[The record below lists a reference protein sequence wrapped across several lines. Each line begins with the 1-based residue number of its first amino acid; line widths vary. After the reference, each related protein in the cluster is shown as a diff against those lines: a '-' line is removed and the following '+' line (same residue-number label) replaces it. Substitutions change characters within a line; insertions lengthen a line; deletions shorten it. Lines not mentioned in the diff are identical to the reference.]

1 MTMTLEALDR
11 YLREQRADYE
21 LIRQDSPILAT
32 QDAARYFDLQYAA
45 PALVL
50 QTETGLMSLIVSA
63 QRGRVDLEALKAQL
77 GLSKLKLADRKKAE
91 KATGYPTGAIP
102 LVGSDLPC
110 IFDTRLLDFVYIY
123 GGSGDPLH
131 TLKISP
137 RDVERLN
144 AVVFRL
150 G

>member
-1 MTMTLEALDR
+1 MMTLEALDR

-32 QDAARYFDLQYAA
+32 QDAARHFDLQYAA
-45 PALVL
+45 PTLVL

-63 QRGRVDLEALKAQL
+63 QRGRVNFEALKARL

-91 KATGYPTGAIP
+91 KATGYPAGAIP
-102 LVGSDLPC
+102 LVGSGLPC
-110 IFDTRLLDFVYIY
+110 VFDARLLDFAYIY